1 MVPGATT
8 GRAAAGPPVRAPA
21 VTETATSRVL
31 DLRGPV
37 LDRTDRVG
45 LALMAASAVW
55 PLVVAVVA
63 EGSPWAMAGLFGLT
77 ASAFVLGRLSAM
89 VTPVLAPGAVV
100 ALAAALLLT
109 GPLDTIGSIQSSG
122 ILGYP
127 NARSAFFIQAAV
139 AALMVAVRA
148 RGRGRALA
156 AAAALAFAAVPFAN
170 RSTGAVLSAAVLAPA
185 AVAAFLGR
193 GSRIVMGACIAAVA
207 VAVVVTTVLAITYS
221 PEADIPVVS
230 RAVDAL
236 PERRVELWQDAL
248 SILREHPLTGVGPG
262 RFVVASPLARTDAD
276 ARWAHNGFLQVGA
289 ETGLVG
295 LALLALLFAWGLVRL
310 WSSPGDPR
318 LALLG
323 MVAIAALGVHA
334 TVDYILHFPIIP
346 VTTAAL
352 VGTAT
357 ARRMRARSGVSVG
370 TVLRKASKASVLPLG
385 LMRRR
390 RPGDLSILVYHRVG
404 VGEREIDLP
413 LADFERQMAYLS
425 ERERVLTLDQ
435 ALEDDGGGV
444 VVTID
449 DGFRD
454 FHEHVVPVLER
465 HGVPAILYL
474 ATGLVEDGS
483 ADDRLTWSNLEDAV
497 ATGLVTVGSHTHS
510 HAELSKASEALAE
523 EEMRRSRDLI
533 EDRLGSA
540 CRHFAYPWAV
550 GSPEADRAARRLF
563 QTAALG
569 AWRTNRRGRI
579 DRYRL
584 GRTPIL
590 RSDGHAFFRAK
601 VAGLLDAEAFVYRAL
616 RRGPWRVP

>member
-1 MVPGATT
+1 VRLPTASE
-8 GRAAAGPPVRAPA
+8 AAPSGVLAGPSP
-21 VTETATSRVL
+21 L
-31 DLRGPV
+31 

-45 LALMAASAVW
+45 LGLMVATAVW

-63 EGSPWAMAGLFGLT
+63 EGSPWAMAGLVGLT
-77 ASAFVLGRLSAM
+77 ASAFVLGRLSAT
-89 VTPVLAPGAVV
+89 VTPLLVPGAVV
-100 ALAAALLLT
+100 ALAAALILAA
-109 GPLDTIGSIQSSG
+109 PVDTFGSVQSSG
-122 ILGYP
+122 LLGYP
-127 NARSAFFIQAAV
+127 NAKSAFFIQAAV
-139 AALMVAVRA
+139 AAIMVAVLA
-148 RGRGRALA
+148 RGLGRVPA
-156 AAAALAFAAVPFAN
+156 AAAALAFAAVPIAN
-170 RSTGAVLSAAVLAPA
+170 RSTGAVLSAAVLPPA

-193 GSRIVMGACIAAVA
+193 GSRMVMGACIAAVA
-207 VAVVVTTVLAITYS
+207 VAVALTTVLAITYS
-221 PEADIPVVS
+221 PEDDIPVVS

-248 SILREHPLTGVGPG
+248 SLLRDHPLTGVGPG
-262 RFVVASPLARTDAD
+262 RFAMASALARTDAD

-295 LALLALLFAWGLVRL
+295 LALVVLLFAWGLARL

-323 MVAIAALGVHA
+323 MVAVAALGVHA
-334 TVDYILHFPIIP
+334 TVEYVLHFPLIP

-357 ARRMRARSGVSVG
+357 ARRIRARSGVSVG
-370 TVLRKASKASVLPLG
+370 TALRKASKASVLPLG
-385 LMRRR
+385 LMSRR

-413 LADFERQMAYLS
+413 LAEFERQVAYLS
-425 ERERVLTLDQ
+425 NRERVLTLDQ
-435 ALEDDGGGV
+435 VLEDDGGGV
-444 VVTID
+444 VVTFD

-465 HGVPAILYL
+465 HGVPAVLYL
-474 ATGLVEDGS
+474 ATELVDDGS
-483 ADDRLTWSNLEDAV
+483 AASGDRLTWSNLEDAV

-510 HAELSKASEALAE
+510 HADLSKATEARAE
-523 EEMRRSRDLI
+523 EEMRRSRELI

-563 QTAALG
+563 QTAALD

-590 RSDGHAFFRAK
+590 RSDGHVYFRAK
-601 VAGLLDAEAFVYRAL
+601 VAGLLDAEALVYRAL
-616 RRGPWRVP
+616 RRGPWRAP